1 MPAALPE
8 PRAEP
13 EPNDRDEVFATEA
26 RRVLRQVVPQI
37 AARAQSEIAR
47 VLSIAANANEPTQ
60 DRAVVEAARSMW
72 VADPGTNFAP
82 GIAPADARQLN
93 DEALDAYW
101 SRHNM
106 IEAFD
111 LQLKAFGANPYDAE
125 IAGNLAL
132 LHLKPNR
139 LQPET
144 ARQLALV
151 ALVYRGA
158 RPRSGRFEDWTT
170 YAIASAL
177 TGRAADSK
185 NAFFVTVA
193 LSQNIE
199 RSCRAAMGAF
209 SNYGERLR
217 EPVEA
222 MFHRIHAQGRAYES
236 PYCSWPPRVA
246 MAPRMQ

>member
-1 MPAALPE
+1 
-8 PRAEP
+8 
-13 EPNDRDEVFATEA
+13 
-26 RRVLRQVVPQI
+26 
-37 AARAQSEIAR
+37 
-47 VLSIAANANEPTQ
+47 
-60 DRAVVEAARSMW
+60 MW
-72 VADPGTNFAP
+72 VADPGSTFAP
-82 GIAPADARQLN
+82 GIAPAEARQLN

-106 IEAFD
+106 VEAFD

-132 LHLKPNR
+132 LHLKPSR

-151 ALVYRGA
+151 ALAYRGA

-177 TGRAADSK
+177 TGRAADSR
-185 NAFFVTVA
+185 NAFFATVA
-193 LSQNIE
+193 LSHNIE
-199 RSCRAAMGAF
+199 RSCRAAMGAL

-222 MFHRIHAQGRAYES
+222 MFYRIHVQGRAYES
-236 PYCSWPPRVA
+236 PYCSWPRKFA
-246 MAPRMQ
+246 MAPRLQ